1 MVRLC
6 KQILDR
12 SLNASWFTSDVDFQ
26 TYAITPQQDEMILV
40 IESVLTLIWD
50 MKRSTSVADIV
61 VHFGSFYRSVTG
73 KSVIGSV
80 VVLFETLGK
89 SLSGYVSRAQSS
101 LWIDTLDDFHKNL
114 HRVRDSVLGKK
125 IIEVLNNVVAHTI
138 YHKMGIEVDSKIWYQ
153 IEKGYLRPTWLNA
166 MSFIDAILGL
176 VLFLAKAGRQ
186 ALLTGSA
193 EPFFVDSVTTSD

>member
-12 SLNASWFTSDVDFQ
+12 SFNSCWFTSDVDFQ
-26 TYAITPQQDEMILV
+26 TYALSPQQDEMILV

-50 MKRSTSVADIV
+50 LKRSTSPADVV

-73 KSVIGSV
+73 KSVVGSV

-89 SLSGYVSRAQSS
+89 SLSGYVTRAQSS

-125 IIEVLNNVVAHTI
+125 IIEVLNHVVAH
-138 YHKMGIEVDSKIWYQ
+138 
-153 IEKGYLRPTWLNA
+153 
-166 MSFIDAILGL
+166 
-176 VLFLAKAGRQ
+176 
-186 ALLTGSA
+186 LLSQDGH
-193 EPFFVDSVTTSD
+193 